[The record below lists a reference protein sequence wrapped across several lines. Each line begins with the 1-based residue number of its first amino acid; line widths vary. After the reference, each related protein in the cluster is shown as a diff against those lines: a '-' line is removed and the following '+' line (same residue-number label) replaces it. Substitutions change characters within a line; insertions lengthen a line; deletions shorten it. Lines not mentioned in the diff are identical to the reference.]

1 MESYDDRRVAQEW
14 SIPGRE
20 ATISRPENH
29 SNTTMEPAQRDTSS
43 PRPLVSSSSPE
54 NPPQNSSTPL
64 QQHIVG
70 PADLKVP
77 PKPLPSPLSCDL
89 HPSTPLSLKS
99 YKRVRR
105 NSFDSNS
112 STSASASVSP
122 GSYTNFSRPHLQ
134 KFEMQLRD
142 SGFYSSSSASDTTS
156 LISRM
161 SRLSIEV
168 KLCVMDHTLMDSGKT
183 CPICRYP
190 EPRPKPLVYVAPEYA
205 APQRADVIDADEM
218 DNGIM
223 TQNANARTG

>member
-1 MESYDDRRVAQEW
+1 
-14 SIPGRE
+14 
-20 ATISRPENH
+20 
-29 SNTTMEPAQRDTSS
+29 MEPAQRDISS
-43 PRPLVSSSSPE
+43 PRPLVSLSSPE

-70 PADLKVP
+70 PPDLKVP
-77 PKPLPSPLSCDL
+77 PRPLPSPLSCDL

-99 YKRVRR
+99 CKRARR
-105 NSFDSNS
+105 NSFDSDS
-112 STSASASVSP
+112 SASASTYVSQ
-122 GSYTNFSRPHLQ
+122 GSYTNFSRPQLQ
-134 KFEMQLRD
+134 RFEMQLRD
-142 SGFYSSSSASDTTS
+142 SGFYSSSSSSDTTS

-168 KLCVMDHTLMDSGKT
+168 KRCVMDHTMLDAGNA

-205 APQRADVIDADEM
+205 APQSAEVIDADEM